1 MAQHSGLLTPEE
13 RARVAELQDL
23 LIRPI
28 CGTQR
33 GNGGRARGS
42 R

>member
-23 LIRPI
+23 LRPI